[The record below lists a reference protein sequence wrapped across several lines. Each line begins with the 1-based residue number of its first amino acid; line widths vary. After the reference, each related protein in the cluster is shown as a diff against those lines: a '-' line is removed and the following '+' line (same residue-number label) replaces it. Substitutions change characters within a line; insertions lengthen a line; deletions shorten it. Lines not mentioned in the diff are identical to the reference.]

1 MLDRLLAIAREAGLD
16 PDAAMQ
22 MTVLDF
28 MRAVAERR
36 AARGERSEWLSNVL
50 DHCNKAKATSLATM
64 SALGK
69 SSSKVRKAVGS

>member
-1 MLDRLLAIAREAGLD
+1 MLDKLRQIAIDAGMD
-16 PDAAMQ
+16 PDRAMG

-28 MRAVAERR
+28 MREVAERR
-36 AARGERSEWLSNVL
+36 TARGERSEWLANVL
-50 DHCNKAKATSLATM
+50 SHCDKAKATSLATM